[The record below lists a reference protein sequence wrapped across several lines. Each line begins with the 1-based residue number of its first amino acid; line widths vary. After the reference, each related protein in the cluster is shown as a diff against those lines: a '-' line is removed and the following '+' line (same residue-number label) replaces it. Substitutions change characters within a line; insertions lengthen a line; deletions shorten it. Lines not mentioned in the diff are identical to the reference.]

1 VQHLPRVCASTWIL
15 NPCNVS
21 HGNLLKPQWSLTKI
35 GVEWMGAYK
44 HKSQRLEWRGGG
56 GHKAFLSLKFPQPSQ
71 RVGAT
76 RYRQR
81 PKIRPLDEN
90 TMCLEFR
97 KTYLEV
103 LTCIRTVRMK
113 KNTFPRSSSN
123 VPWGTEPSRNI
134 SGATT
139 PLRYWAW
146 TVRGSGSQASLS
158 SKDTSCSS
166 TGKNF
171 NRKFWT

>member
-35 GVEWMGAYK
+35 GVDGSLQAQITK
-44 HKSQRLEWRGGG
+44 GGY
-56 GHKAFLSLKFPQPSQ
+56 KAFLSLKFPQPSQ